1 MTRLLDKLA
10 ADLDKP
16 CMLPHRENSELDK
29 GLAVSELSLSDHEAG
44 FLTDAERDAALT
56 QLKTYGSDPKDA
68 DPLFTSKVRTYSSGL
83 QLASTASRRRASLLK
98 HRKLTLLPHR
108 ASKR

>member
-1 MTRLLDKLA
+1 MTRLLDKLT

-16 CMLPHRENSELDK
+16 CMLPHRENSELDN

-68 DPLFTSKVRTYSSGL
+68 DPLFTSKVCTL
-83 QLASTASRRRASLLK
+83 STQGCSWPPASRSSKHKIGRA
-98 HRKLTLLPHR
+98 HV
-108 ASKR
+108 